1 MYFLMT
7 NDVETTSLELNRP
20 ADFMAEKVK
29 NTGLPRLLELYSKY
43 DVEATFFFTGH
54 IVELMPELV
63 DMVKAN
69 GHEIACHGYRHE
81 DSYAFDNLSLEK
93 QVYYLK
99 KAKKII
105 EDAAGERIYSFRGP
119 EARING
125 DTVRALEETGFKYDS
140 SVAPQRFDGPLSRGF
155 RKKMFWMIAPRRPY
169 FLSYDSFYNA
179 GNSKVLE
186 IPISSFIF
194 PFIGSSMRVSPTVN
208 KIIKNIL
215 FYEAKRRG
223 NPIVFLFHPTEV
235 IDPDYSLLKSEYT
248 GEDKNLFSSIVR
260 KRIKLNNLG
269 INAVSLME
277 EILEDAKKEGAEFV
291 SIKKYAKVYR
301 GGDA

>member
-1 MYFLMT
+1 MT

-54 IVELMPELV
+54 IVELIPELV

-155 RKKMFWMIAPRRPY
+155 RKKMFWMIAPRHPY

-194 PFIGSSMRVSPTVN
+194 PFIGSSMRVSPTIN
-208 KIIKNIL
+208 KILKNIL
-215 FYEAKRRG
+215 FYEAKKRG
-223 NPIVFLFHPTEV
+223 NPIVFLFHPTEA
-235 IDPDYSLLKSEYT
+235 IEPDYDLLKNEDS
-248 GEDKNLFSSIVR
+248 GEEKNLFSGVVR

-277 EILEDAKKEGAEFV
+277 EILKDAKKEGAKFL
-291 SIKKYAKVYR
+291 SISRYARRYGR
-301 GGDA
+301 RRYT